1 MKFTMHRDLIK
12 GIVFVA
18 LGATSYGI
26 LATFVKM
33 AYQQG
38 FTTAEVTSSQFLLG
52 FAGLLFLNLIFRKKI
67 SVSDKNA
74 GRNSVLKLILAGTS
88 LGLTSLF
95 YYYSVKYVPVS
106 MGIVLLMQTT
116 WMGIVLE
123 MILARKLPS
132 PGKISAVIGVLIGT
146 ALSTNLITNWQSIDL
161 RGIGWGIM
169 AALSY
174 TIAVFSSN
182 RIALELPFLRRS
194 LWLILGGA
202 LMILSLSFQDLGQ
215 KFDST
220 VFWKWGI
227 LLSVFGTILPPL
239 LFTLGLPLTGIGLGT
254 IIASVEIPVSVLMA
268 HILLAEPINTTQW
281 LGIILIVGSIVLMNV
296 RPERKIKARELSG
309 L

>member
-1 MKFTMHRDLIK
+1 MHRDLIK

>member
-182 RIALELPFLRRS
+182 RIALELPFFETKSLVNSGRCFDDFILIFFRIWVRS
-194 LWLILGGA
+194 LIVR
-202 LMILSLSFQDLGQ
+202 SFGNG
-215 KFDST
+215 
-220 VFWKWGI
+220 VFCCRF
-227 LLSVFGTILPPL
+227 SEQYFR
-239 LFTLGLPLTGIGLGT
+239 LFFFYIRLTFNRNRIRNNHCFCRNSCLCF
-254 IIASVEIPVSVLMA
+254 
-268 HILLAEPINTTQW
+268 
-281 LGIILIVGSIVLMNV
+281 
-296 RPERKIKARELSG
+296 
-309 L
+309 